1 MSMFSAEVEHF
12 ALYLPD
18 DTPLLPDSTKVLV
31 DLNDDPPVVEYILMM
46 DAADAED
53 LEDSGVFGDLDLPTD
68 PSATYTLEVH
78 LVSKSAVARGQ
89 ADFLKAQD
97 NPALAVGKVEAPPDE
112 TGFNPLYRVDN
123 YELTEWTLHDVIT
136 YGLEPADDDGD
147 ENWD

>member
-78 LVSKSAVARGQ
+78 LVSKSAVRVAR
-89 ADFLKAQD
+89 
-97 NPALAVGKVEAPPDE
+97 
-112 TGFNPLYRVDN
+112 R
-123 YELTEWTLHDVIT
+123 IS
-136 YGLEPADDDGD
+136 
-147 ENWD
+147 